1 MNTISSLL
9 KFLGNTLG
17 ANPTTT
23 LTTTSKTLVGALNE
37 INAKVAED
45 YVVAQSEAA
54 ETTVGTGTWRW
65 REWNSGKVEI
75 WYSGSV
81 TLNLNPAAA
90 GGVNRYLR
98 RISFPNGYTLYK
110 TICVID
116 GASGGGWLNCGGLF
130 NSSEVHQEPYTIL
143 EVMAYQVN
151 GLPSQNQNNVNIY
164 ICGEK
169 SA

>member
-37 INAKVAED
+37 VAAKVAED
-45 YVVAQSEAA
+45 YIVAESQA
-54 ETTVGTGTWRW
+54 EETVNGSGWWRW

-75 WYSGSV
+75 WYRG
-81 TLNLNPAAA
+81 TLTLDTTPSAT
-90 GGVNRYLR
+90 GGVTRKSGHF
-98 RISFPNGYTLYK
+98 SFPNSYALHKCT
-110 TICVID
+110 CHID
-116 GASGGGWLNCGGLF
+116 GTNNGAWYMCGG
-130 NSSEVHQEPYTIL
+130 IL
-143 EVMAYQVN
+143 DSNETDNDPRSIFEVMGYRVSGTPDAS
-151 GLPSQNQNNVNIY
+151 PRISIY

-169 SA
+169 NA